1 MHEMTLLSS
10 VTQIIAEEMEKNGL
24 VRLTRVTI
32 KSGALAG
39 LVPEAMRFAWEVLT
53 DSGPLMGAKLC
64 VETVP
69 VRLRCGE
76 CLCDFAPV
84 EQAVF
89 AACTACGAQLG
100 HKVLAGREVYIES
113 IEGDDD
119 AQAPDGQAFG
129 GKAFGGNAGEAAA

>member
-10 VTQIIAEEMEKNGL
+10 VTQIIAEEMEQHGL
-24 VRLTRVTI
+24 TRLTRVTLR
-32 KSGALAG
+32 SGALAG

-53 DSGPLMGAKLC
+53 DSGQFKGADLC

-76 CLCDFAPV
+76 CLCEFAPE
-84 EQAVF
+84 EQVVF
-89 AACTACGAQLG
+89 AACPVCGAQMG

-113 IEGDDD
+113 IEGEDKSE
-119 AQAPDGQAFG
+119 DGS
-129 GKAFGGNAGEAAA
+129 EAAA

>member
-1 MHEMTLLSS
+1 MHEMTMLSS

-24 VRLTRVTI
+24 VRLERVTL

-53 DSGPLMGAKLC
+53 DSGPLKGAELC

-69 VRLRCGE
+69 VRLRCGD
-76 CLCDFAPV
+76 CLHEFAPK

-89 AACTACGAQLG
+89 AACPFCGQELG
-100 HKVLAGREVYIES
+100 HKVMAGREVYIES
-113 IEGDDD
+113 IEGE
-119 AQAPDGQAFG
+119 DGANGFG
-129 GKAFGGNAGEAAA
+129 ASVSEAAA

>member
-10 VTQIIAEEMEKNGL
+10 VTQIIAEEMEQHGL
-24 VRLTRVTI
+24 TQLSRVTL

-53 DSGPLMGAKLC
+53 DSGQLKGAALC

-69 VRLRCGE
+69 VRLRCGDCFRE
-76 CLCDFAPV
+76 FAPE
-84 EQAVF
+84 EQVVF
-89 AACTACGAQLG
+89 AVCPVCGQELG

-113 IEGDDD
+113 IEGEDES
-119 AQAPDGQAFG
+119 
-129 GKAFGGNAGEAAA
+129 EAAA

>member
-10 VTQIIAEEMEKNGL
+10 VTQIIAEEMEQHGL
-24 VRLTRVTI
+24 VRLSRVTL

-53 DSGPLMGAKLC
+53 DSGQLKGADLC

-69 VRLRCGE
+69 VRLRCGD
-76 CLCDFAPV
+76 CLCEFAPE

-89 AACTACGAQLG
+89 ATCPGCGQELG
-100 HKVLAGREVYIES
+100 HKVMAGREVYIES
-113 IEGDDD
+113 IEGEDES
-119 AQAPDGQAFG
+119 
-129 GKAFGGNAGEAAA
+129 EAAA